1 MDQIL
6 ENSGRDPIFMPLLGN
21 ALNKIISNETVDNG
35 YIRRKEAYKE
45 LLKIDRSEKLLLED
59 KESLDK
65 LLQSGFLSEEDKN
78 FLVKD
83 F

>member
-1 MDQIL
+1 L
-6 ENSGRDPIFMPLLGN
+6 ENSGREPIFMPFLGSV
-21 ALNKIISNETVDNG
+21 LNKMIGTETVESG
-35 YIRRKEAYKE
+35 YMRRKEAYKE
-45 LLKIDRSEKLLLED
+45 LLKIDRSEKFLLED

-65 LLQSGFLSEEDKN
+65 LLQSGFLSEGDKN